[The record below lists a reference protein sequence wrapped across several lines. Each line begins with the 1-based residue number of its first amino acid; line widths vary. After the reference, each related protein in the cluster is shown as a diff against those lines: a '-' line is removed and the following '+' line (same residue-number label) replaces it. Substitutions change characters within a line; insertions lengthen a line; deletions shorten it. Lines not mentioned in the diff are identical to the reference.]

1 MTEKLQHK
9 HCTPE
14 QLYLKML
21 EIGSECIS
29 CGTNL
34 TKIKAELLTC
44 NLITDDEDDT
54 TLKII
59 FQNSF
64 THDETNTYY
73 GNYCKAPEPE
83 FECNPQNQD
92 EYDKLTQAYKDCN
105 HEYECT
111 WFLTPEALMNLLRLK
126 EAEKNRKTSRNT
138 RNISYASLGVAGC
151 ILLANLLSMIFPKSV
166 VKDEN
171 VKSIQ
176 SAILKIDT
184 AINDQSKLIYHLDSI
199 DQVKDSIQ
207 TLNVIGKTNLE
218 EIHKSIKS
226 INWKILQIKREIE
239 NE

>member
-1 MTEKLQHK
+1 VTKKQEHK

-34 TKIKAELLTC
+34 TKIKTELLNC
-44 NLITDDEDDT
+44 NLISDNEDDT

-73 GNYCKAPEPE
+73 GHYCKAPEPE
-83 FECNPQNQD
+83 FECNPQNKD
-92 EYDKLTQAYKDCN
+92 EYDRLTKAYKDCN

-111 WFLTPEALMNLLRLK
+111 WFLTPEALMNLLRLN
-126 EAEKNRKTSRNT
+126 EAEKNRITSRNT

-151 ILLANLLSMIFPKSV
+151 ILIANLLGMIFPKSII
-166 VKDEN
+166 KGEN

-176 SAILKIDT
+176 SVISKLDT
-184 AINDQSKLIYHLDSI
+184 TINDQSKLIYQLDSI
-199 DQVKDSIQ
+199 HQVKDSLQ
-207 TLNVIGKTNLE
+207 TLNVIGETNLE
-218 EIHKSIKS
+218 EMHNTLKLL
-226 INWKILQIKREIE
+226 NWKLLQIKREIE